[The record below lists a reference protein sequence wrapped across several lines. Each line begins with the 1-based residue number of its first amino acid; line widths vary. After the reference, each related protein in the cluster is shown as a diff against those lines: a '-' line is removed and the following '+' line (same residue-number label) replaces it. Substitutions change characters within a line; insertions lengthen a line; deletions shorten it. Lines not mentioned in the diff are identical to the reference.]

1 MCQKKDIVALLRL
14 VSLVTTSKQQSDQIT
29 TDDIERLE
37 DCNHEKGDTRLILL
51 ASQFH
56 SEAVIVSKD
65 TDVLI

>member
-1 MCQKKDIVALLRL
+1 MCQKKGIVALLRL

-37 DCNHEKGDTRLILL
+37 DCNHEKGDTCLILL
-51 ASQFH
+51 ASQLH